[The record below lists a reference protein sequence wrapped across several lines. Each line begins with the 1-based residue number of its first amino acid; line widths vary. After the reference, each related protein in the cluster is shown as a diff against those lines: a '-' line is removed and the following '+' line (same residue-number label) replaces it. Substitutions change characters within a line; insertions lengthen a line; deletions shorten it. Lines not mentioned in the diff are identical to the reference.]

1 MLKKEFKRKD
11 VDRARNLIMGKGNVS
26 SDRQVGYKKKTIKYK
41 EGDVWVE
48 NKKTWTIKNGI
59 KQTISKLDNHLDKE
73 NYKVHK
79 TCHDCVIEFEHKLKY
94 TGQYDNYIKQLEVK
108 NSLNLVDEM
117 ESYLLNAVNAT
128 NNGYVSER
136 GELERWVGGIDKE
149 KMTKEIIEA
158 SKIRREHILKKI
170 NEQEEASRVD

>member
-1 MLKKEFKRKD
+1 
-11 VDRARNLIMGKGNVS
+11 
-26 SDRQVGYKKKTIKYK
+26 
-41 EGDVWVE
+41 
-48 NKKTWTIKNGI
+48 
-59 KQTISKLDNHLDKE
+59 
-73 NYKVHK
+73 
-79 TCHDCVIEFEHKLKY
+79 
-94 TGQYDNYIKQLEVK
+94 
-108 NSLNLVDEM
+108 M